1 MVTRDVTGLSE
12 LHALLGEGASFEG
25 MLTFEGRVRIDGTFH
40 GKVQSPGVLILGHHA
55 DIDAQIEVGTLIVLG
70 GTLRG
75 QVRATKAVEL
85 HPDARVYAN
94 VTAPQLMIDRGAV
107 FEGESRRPEGEVDA
121 DADAEGAAEPETVSE
136 PGDTPD
142 GVAEPLAEEPGS
154 EGKPA

>member
-25 MLTFEGRVRIDGTFH
+25 TLTFEGRVRIDGAFR
-40 GKVQSPGVLILGHHA
+40 GRVQSPGVLILGHHA
-55 DIDAQIEVGTLIVLG
+55 DIDARIQVGTLIVLG

-75 QVRATKAVEL
+75 EVSAEKAVEL

-107 FEGESRRPEGEVDA
+107 FEGESRRPEHDQ
-121 DADAEGAAEPETVSE
+121 EPEAEATPPESDPAAAPSPPE
-136 PGDTPD
+136 PAQADSP
-142 GVAEPLAEEPGS
+142 EAEEPT
-154 EGKPA
+154 